1 MLNFLLASVLV
12 ALIVSF
18 MIIVSEKT
26 GILIYLASKARDR
39 TLNMLLSCYFCI
51 GFWLSLLMSIF
62 ISIATGNVSD
72 LFICVISSV
81 LIRKLV

>member
-26 GILIYLASKARDR
+26 GILVYLASKTRDR

-62 ISIATGNVSD
+62 ISMVTGNVSD
-72 LFICVISSV
+72 LFICVTSSV

>member
-26 GILIYLASKARDR
+26 GILVYLASKTRDR

-72 LFICVISSV
+72 LFICVTSSV

>member
-26 GILIYLASKARDR
+26 GILVYLASKTRDR

-62 ISIATGNVSD
+62 ISMATGNVSD
-72 LFICVISSV
+72 LFICVASSV